1 MALPP
6 SNASLGSTVGKRLFG
21 TSNASVIKRKIESI
35 DKKTLSAALKAQG
48 IRGAVDA
55 RKVTQALTGEGRG
68 LGKKHMAAAI
78 KAMKEVG
85 VTQETASM
93 GTIMAE
99 STHRAQQDE
108 TYKATGSLRPNAL
121 SLGQNATIGS
131 RIAAARMASEGGE
144 ISEKPLE
151 QARSIKEIRETL
163 RSLNIVNAKLPRPG
177 YGKRTDDPT
186 RPAGV

>member
-68 LGKKHMAAAI
+68 KTKRIRPPVHCAQTLSALGKTPQSGPVSPPPEWRA
-78 KAMKEVG
+78 KE
-85 VTQETASM
+85 
-93 GTIMAE
+93 
-99 STHRAQQDE
+99 
-108 TYKATGSLRPNAL
+108 
-121 SLGQNATIGS
+121 
-131 RIAAARMASEGGE
+131 
-144 ISEKPLE
+144 EK
-151 QARSIKEIRETL
+151 
-163 RSLNIVNAKLPRPG
+163 
-177 YGKRTDDPT
+177 
-186 RPAGV
+186 